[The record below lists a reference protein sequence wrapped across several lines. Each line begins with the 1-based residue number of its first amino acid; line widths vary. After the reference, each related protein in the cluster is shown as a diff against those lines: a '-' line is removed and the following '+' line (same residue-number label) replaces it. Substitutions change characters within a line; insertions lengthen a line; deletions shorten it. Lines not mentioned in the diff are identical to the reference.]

1 MAGCDR
7 NPPIIALGANLAP
20 TTQGNAEVLDRALAD
35 LSARLG
41 PVAAVSRFWR
51 TPAWPP
57 GSGPDFVNACAVL
70 APGPAPE
77 AVLAALHAVE
87 AGLGRVRTR
96 RWGPRTVDLDLLG
109 QGDVVL
115 PDRATVA
122 RWMALDPAAQAVEA
136 PGQLILPHPRLHERA
151 FVLLPLLEV
160 APDWRHPLL
169 GLTVAQMAAALPAG
183 ASDGMAPL

>member
-1 MAGCDR
+1 MTGSGC
-7 NPPIIALGANLAP
+7 NPPIIALGANLAS

-35 LSARLG
+35 LATRLG
-41 PVAAVSRFWR
+41 PAVAVSRYWR

-57 GSGPDFVNACAVL
+57 GSGPEFVNACAVL

-87 AGLGRVRTR
+87 AGLGRTRTR

-109 QGDVVL
+109 QGDAVL

-122 RWMALDPAAQAVEA
+122 RWMALDPAAQVVEA
-136 PGQLILPHPRLHERA
+136 PDRLILPHPRLHERA
-151 FVLLPLLEV
+151 FVLLPLAEV

-169 GLTVAQMAAALPAG
+169 GRTVAELVAGLPAG
-183 ASDGMAPL
+183 AADGMAPL

>member
-1 MAGCDR
+1 MTGNGR
-7 NPPIIALGANLAP
+7 NPPIVALGANLAA

-35 LSARLG
+35 LAARLG
-41 PVAAVSRFWR
+41 PVAAVSRYWR

-57 GSGPDFVNACAVL
+57 GSGPEFVNACAVL

-109 QGDVVL
+109 QGDAVL

-151 FVLLPLLEV
+151 FVLLPLAEV

-169 GLTVAQMAAALPAG
+169 GRTVAELVAALPTG